1 MSLPKMSRARIGIRS
16 EFQVPMIRPSLTP
29 LTLIDGAENTI
40 EAVRRSSRE
49 RCPFLALSVHQR
61 AAGRQPATQS
71 ESQKSANSTSG
82 EARSGTVPQVVAM
95 GGYRFFFRLLTGGL
109 LVPSD
114 DSAITPRRLY
124 CAATT
129 SVQPKSTVMKSVQQ
143 QPTIAPEL
151 AELIDAV
158 IVPALIGRIL
168 TESRGLSHDSLQGSY
183 EFRRS
188 STPSCGEGQEPASK

>member
-1 MSLPKMSRARIGIRS
+1 
-16 EFQVPMIRPSLTP
+16 
-29 LTLIDGAENTI
+29 
-40 EAVRRSSRE
+40 
-49 RCPFLALSVHQR
+49 
-61 AAGRQPATQS
+61 
-71 ESQKSANSTSG
+71 
-82 EARSGTVPQVVAM
+82 
-95 GGYRFFFRLLTGGL
+95 
-109 LVPSD
+109 
-114 DSAITPRRLY
+114 
-124 CAATT
+124 
-129 SVQPKSTVMKSVQQ
+129 MKSVQQ